1 MPGKKKRNMIT
12 SYLSP
17 EGSLLYLSLVG
28 KLDRRCADD
37 LVSEYV
43 ERRKDDTNRCILDLR
58 GAEECD
64 AGGLAAVRRIALLA
78 EADGLHFGVTAAGAT
93 SSEAIRRQAGDC
105 WIDSLPELPL
115 PI

>member
-1 MPGKKKRNMIT
+1 MIT

-37 LVSEYV
+37 LVSEYMD
-43 ERRKDDTNRCILDLR
+43 RRKDCTNRCILDLR
-58 GAEECD
+58 GADECD
-64 AGGLAAVRRIALLA
+64 AGGLAAVQRIARLA
-78 EADGLHFGVTAAGAT
+78 EADGLHFGITASGT
-93 SSEAIRRQAGDC
+93 PVSEAIRRQAGDR
-105 WIDSLPELPL
+105 WMEVLPEIPL

>member
-1 MPGKKKRNMIT
+1 MIT

-28 KLDRRCADD
+28 KLDRRCAEE
-37 LVSEYV
+37 LVSEYL

-58 GAEECD
+58 GADECD
-64 AGGLAAVRRIALLA
+64 AGGLAAVQRIAVLA
-78 EADGLHFGVTAAGAT
+78 QADGLHFGITASGAPAA
-93 SSEAIRRQAGDC
+93 EAIRRQAGES
-105 WIDSLPELPL
+105 WIDALPEIPL

>member
-1 MPGKKKRNMIT
+1 MIT

-28 KLDRRCADD
+28 KLDRRCGDD
-37 LVSEYV
+37 LVSEYRDRCKEV
-43 ERRKDDTNRCILDLR
+43 TNRCILDLR

-64 AGGLAAVRRIALLA
+64 VGGLAAVHRIAMLA
-78 EADGLHFGVTAAGAT
+78 EADGLHFGVTASGTPAAD
-93 SSEAIRRQAGDC
+93 AIRTQAGDR
-105 WIDSLPELPL
+105 WIDSLPEIPL